1 MGRKAKL
8 KLRLLTG
15 RGVRSPVASLT
26 ERCSA
31 LVGIREL
38 ARHLEISIG
47 TVSRALN
54 DRADVNPLTRQRVR
68 DAAAKLGYSPNQSGR
83 SLRRGQTDLVGVIL
97 PSGVGETPINMV
109 FLSVLAGLKRR
120 LSEQGLDLAIFLE
133 DGGDD
138 RLEPLRRVTE
148 RGFVDALIIAD
159 TMRRDPRVDYLMK
172 LDKPFVAFGRTQS
185 PIRHAWIDPDFEGAV
200 EGAVEH
206 LSELGHR
213 RIALALPDLETNYLG
228 LIEDSYR
235 RAMRRRGLRIDEAW
249 DLRRPAGERGG
260 LAAAEALLALD
271 PRPTAVL
278 LSNSMHAVALYRRLG
293 EAGMLPGRDISIVG
307 LLPEA
312 RAQSLIPALTS
323 YQTDWA
329 GIGGRLGDAVILE
342 LAEAAGRRKP
352 EDVSS
357 PGPRGASRASRRRWN
372 SGQARAF
379 TGYRAVAKI

>member
-1 MGRKAKL
+1 M
-8 KLRLLTG
+8 
-15 RGVRSPVASLT
+15 
-26 ERCSA
+26 
-31 LVGIREL
+31 VGIREL

-83 SLRRGQTDLVGVIL
+83 SLRRGQTDLVGVMI
-97 PSGVGETPINMV
+97 PSGAGDTPINMV

-120 LSEQGLDLAIFLE
+120 LTEQGLDLAIFLE
-133 DGGDD
+133 DGADD

-148 RGFVDALIIAD
+148 RGLVDALIIAD

-185 PIRHAWIDPDFEGAV
+185 PVRHAWIDPDFEGAV

-213 RIALALPDLETNYLG
+213 RIALALPDLETNYIG
-228 LIEDSYR
+228 LIEASYR
-235 RAMRRRGLRIDEAW
+235 RAMRRRGLRIDEPW
-249 DLRRPAGERGG
+249 DLRRPPGELGG

-278 LSNSMHAVALYRRLG
+278 LSDSMHAVALYRRLG

-312 RAQSLIPALTS
+312 RAQSLIPALAC
-323 YQTDWA
+323 YQTDWT

-352 EDVSS
+352 GDVSS
-357 PGPRGASRASRRRWN
+357 PRPARRPMRLKTPVEFRPGE
-372 SGQARAF
+372 SVHH
-379 TGYRAVAKI
+379 YR